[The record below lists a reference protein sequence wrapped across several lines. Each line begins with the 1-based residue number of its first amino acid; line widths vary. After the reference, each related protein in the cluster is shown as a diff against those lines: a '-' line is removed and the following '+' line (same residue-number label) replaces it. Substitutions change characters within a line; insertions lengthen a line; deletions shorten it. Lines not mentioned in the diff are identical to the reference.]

1 MLKQKSILFIDTGI
15 TGYGGSFRSLFYTV
29 NSIKNQFKHIYVVYL
44 NASDI
49 LEQLNGENIT
59 LIKIDDPVYC
69 KNRKLVIRMA
79 LKLKRMIGKIFPCF
93 KPLLEFSVH
102 RNTLKSI
109 EREINFADVDIIH
122 FNIDPFRD
130 FFGYKLCLK
139 YNIPAIFH
147 LRVFHLE
154 ENTKSKVKL
163 LNNLRNNY
171 IAISDSIMASW
182 IDQGLDR
189 KHITVIPN
197 FIKKDNIADTHK
209 IIPENNNA
217 VKILF
222 LGRIEQDKGLLF
234 LLNTFSLLPDIFELY
249 IVGDG
254 SYMDVIRQRIKELKL
269 VNSVHL
275 EGYKK
280 NTVEYLEKSDILIVP
295 SEKEPFGRVVL
306 EGMLNKIPV
315 IASRV
320 GGMVEIIENEVDGYL
335 VDYNDAEAL
344 SEKIQFVTRSNKVR
358 NLIIEAAYKKV
369 TTIYSEAHYLDAL
382 MGIYKEKLYEIN
394 KKYT

>member
-44 NASDI
+44 NASEI
-49 LEQLNGENIT
+49 IEQLNGENIT

-69 KNRKLVIRMA
+69 KNRKIHIRIV
-79 LKLKRMIGKIFPCF
+79 LKLKRLIEKIFPWF

-102 RNTLKSI
+102 RNTLKTI
-109 EREINFADVDIIH
+109 EREISFADVDIIH

-130 FFGYKLCLK
+130 LFGYKLCLK

-154 ENTKSKVKL
+154 GNTKSKVKL
-163 LNNLRNNY
+163 VNNVKNNS
-171 IAISDSIMASW
+171 IAISESIRTSW

-189 KHITVIPN
+189 NQITVIPN
-197 FIKKDNIADTHK
+197 FIRKGSITNEYK
-209 IIPENNNA
+209 ITTENNK
-217 VKILF
+217 VIKILF
-222 LGRIEQDKGLLF
+222 LGRIEKDKGLLF
-234 LLNTFSLLPDIFELY
+234 LLDAFKLLPEIFELY

-254 SYMDVIRQRIKELKL
+254 GYMDVISQRIKELKL
-269 VNSVHL
+269 VKSVHL

-280 NTVEYLEKSDILIVP
+280 NTEEYLKNSDILIVP

-320 GGMVEIIENEVDGYL
+320 GGIVDIIEDDIDGYF
-335 VDYNDAEAL
+335 VEYNDVEAL
-344 SEKIQFVTRSNKVR
+344 SDKIKFVANDGKSRK
-358 NLIIEAAYKKV
+358 LIIESAYKKV
-369 TTIYSEAHYLDAL
+369 TTIYSEAHYIDAL
-382 MGIYKEKLYEIN
+382 MEIYKGII
-394 KKYT
+394 